1 MKIASLNLRGW
12 GGSAKRRRLRSFIQ
26 KGAFDV
32 CLFQE
37 TKKSSFE
44 DYVIHSLWGHKD
56 VGWVFQE
63 STGMSGGLLIIWN
76 STTFKFLSSF
86 SGHGFL
92 CIKVER
98 DGVVLHI
105 VNVYSPCSLVG
116 KKQLWADLLAV
127 KQSSSDG
134 EWCLGGDFN
143 AVLMAS
149 ERFGSSAVGRQGE
162 RVLFNQFI
170 DEMELIDIPVLGK
183 KLSWF
188 SGDGKSMSR
197 IDRFLLSDGFI
208 ASQGISS
215 QWIGDRDISDHCP
228 IWLVFSH
235 VNWGPKPFRVINS
248 WMEHPD
254 FYSFVETTWKGF

>member
-1 MKIASLNLRGW
+1 
-12 GGSAKRRRLRSFIQ
+12 
-26 KGAFDV
+26 
-32 CLFQE
+32 
-37 TKKSSFE
+37 
-44 DYVIHSLWGHKD
+44 VIHSLWGHKD

-134 EWCLGGDFN
+134 
-143 AVLMAS
+143 
-149 ERFGSSAVGRQGE
+149 
-162 RVLFNQFI
+162 
-170 DEMELIDIPVLGK
+170 
-183 KLSWF
+183 
-188 SGDGKSMSR
+188 
-197 IDRFLLSDGFI
+197 
-208 ASQGISS
+208 
-215 QWIGDRDISDHCP
+215 
-228 IWLVFSH
+228 
-235 VNWGPKPFRVINS
+235 
-248 WMEHPD
+248 
-254 FYSFVETTWKGF
+254 

>member
-26 KGAFDV
+26 KGAFEV

-37 TKKSSFE
+37 TKKSSFD
-44 DYVIHSLWGHKD
+44 DYEIHSLWGHKD

-76 STTFKFLSSF
+76 STTFKVLSSF

-116 KKQLWADLLAV
+116 KKQLGADLLAV

-134 EWCLGGDFN
+134 
-143 AVLMAS
+143 
-149 ERFGSSAVGRQGE
+149 
-162 RVLFNQFI
+162 
-170 DEMELIDIPVLGK
+170 
-183 KLSWF
+183 
-188 SGDGKSMSR
+188 
-197 IDRFLLSDGFI
+197 
-208 ASQGISS
+208 
-215 QWIGDRDISDHCP
+215 
-228 IWLVFSH
+228 
-235 VNWGPKPFRVINS
+235 
-248 WMEHPD
+248 
-254 FYSFVETTWKGF
+254 